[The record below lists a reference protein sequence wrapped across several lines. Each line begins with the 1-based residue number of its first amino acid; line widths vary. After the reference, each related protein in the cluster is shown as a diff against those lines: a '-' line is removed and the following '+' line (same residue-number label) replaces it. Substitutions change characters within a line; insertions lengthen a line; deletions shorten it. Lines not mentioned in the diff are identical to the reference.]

1 MVCLDVVQVCV
12 LETVGWCVFRRGS
25 VVCVLETVC
34 CGVFRRGSGVCVG
47 NGGLLCV

>member
-12 LETVGWCVFRRGS
+12 LETVG
-25 VVCVLETVC
+25 